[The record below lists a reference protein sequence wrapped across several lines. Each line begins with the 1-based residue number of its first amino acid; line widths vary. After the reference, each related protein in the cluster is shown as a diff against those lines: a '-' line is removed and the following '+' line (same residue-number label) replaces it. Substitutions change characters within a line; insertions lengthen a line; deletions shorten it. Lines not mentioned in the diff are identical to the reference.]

1 MSRLTLEDLTLAQGG
16 RTVLENVHGTFEDGA
31 ITALVGANGA
41 GKSTL
46 IQAIMGLLSPLSG
59 HVHCSMPKERRA
71 WLPQQ
76 LALDLTFPMSVE
88 ELMLTGRWPTHGT
101 FKRYGPD
108 DYRHMHGVMQRLGL
122 SGLAHRPLG
131 ELSGGQ
137 RQRALLGRTLM
148 QEAELLLLD
157 EPFAN
162 VDTHTVEILC
172 DSLRDVANAGATVI
186 VVLHDMEQLARLA
199 DCVLLL
205 AGGHGQW
212 VEPATLLERHHAPA
226 RRHAHT
232 QAPFI
237 SLNLPDVP
245 PCSTY

>member
-1 MSRLTLEDLTLAQGG
+1 MSRLTLEALTLAQSG
-16 RTVLENVHGTFEDGA
+16 RTVLENISGTFEDGA

-46 IQAIMGLLSPLSG
+46 IQAIMGLLPPLSG
-59 HVHCSMPKERRA
+59 KVHCGVSKERRA

-88 ELMLTGRWPTHGT
+88 ELMLSGCWPTHGT
-101 FKRYGPD
+101 FKRYGPQ
-108 DYRHMHGVMQRLGL
+108 DYRRMHTIMQRLGL

-172 DSLRDVANAGATVI
+172 DTLREMASAGATVI
-186 VVLHDMEQLARLA
+186 VVLHDMEQLAKLA
-199 DCVLLL
+199 DCVFLL
-205 AGGHGQW
+205 AGGHAQW
-212 VEPATLLERHHAPA
+212 VEPDTLLERHHASA

>member
-1 MSRLTLEDLTLAQGG
+1 MACLRLKDLQLAQGG
-16 RTVLENVHGTFEDGA
+16 RTVLEHIGGTFQSGA
-31 ITALVGANGA
+31 ITALIGANGA

-46 IQAIMGLLSPLSG
+46 IQAIMGELKPIAG
-59 HVHCSMPKERRA
+59 RIECDVPKERRA

-88 ELMLTGRWPTHGT
+88 ELIMTGTWPSHGAL
-101 FKRYGPD
+101 KGYCGPH
-108 DYRHMHGVMQRLGL
+108 YRKAREVMKRLGI
-122 SGLAHRPLG
+122 SHLAHRPLG

-162 VDTHTVEILC
+162 VDIETVEVLTGV
-172 DSLRDVANAGATVI
+172 LRDMADEGVTVI
-186 VVLHDMEQLARLA
+186 VVLHDLEQLARLA

-205 AGGHGQW
+205 AGGHAQW
-212 VEPATLLERHHAPA
+212 STPEAIIGRHQGGTRRHHHAP
-226 RRHAHT
+226 
-232 QAPFI
+232 I
-237 SLNLPDVP
+237 LPLDLQRLP
-245 PCSTY
+245 T